1 MFKTT
6 ELKKSGRKCRMLA
19 ACTAF
24 FLMCGAIGGCAELLS
39 VPRHVNK
46 LAKEKSVEIAEK
58 WYADQK
64 EKDVYVL
71 PEKTEAIYGS
81 IFKGKSDIE
90 AECVDTKCWNGTPDI
105 DELNAMLDA
114 ELTEVSK
121 FGISIVLTNEKVT
134 KVTCKRQVVFGP
146 YLSVGILTA
155 YLFGDLIIA
164 WYLGIAGIV

>member
-1 MFKTT
+1 M
-6 ELKKSGRKCRMLA
+6 
-19 ACTAF
+19 
-24 FLMCGAIGGCAELLS
+24 
-39 VPRHVNK
+39 
-46 LAKEKSVEIAEK
+46 
-58 WYADQK
+58 
-64 EKDVYVL
+64 L
-71 PEKTEAIYGS
+71 PEKTEAIYGN

-146 YLSVGILTA
+146 YLSVGILTS